1 MQRVHFGFEYTGSS
15 DPSWLILDAELSEEV
30 ILEWL
35 GWILSGVSMM
45 PARVDEYDAAH
56 PPPEVC
62 VCLPE
67 FFFVVYDLHLLLTLP
82 DLLLQGFGR
91 AFKLE
96 IAVAGGG
103 EAIVEEPAKEK
114 DEDDDVVAGPAVV
127 VVTGLGSSSAR
138 FITGLFEVQHSYVE
152 YVPDPR
158 IAQYILSSRKRRT
171 KAVSKQSLPKRRR
184 STHQISSTGNILV
197 GELLLSLSRV
207 VFLAL
212 F

>member
-1 MQRVHFGFEYTGSS
+1 
-15 DPSWLILDAELSEEV
+15 
-30 ILEWL
+30 
-35 GWILSGVSMM
+35 M
-45 PARVDEYDAAH
+45 PTRVDEYDAAH

-114 DEDDDVVAGPAVV
+114 DEDDDAVAGPTVV
-127 VVTGLGSSSAR
+127 AATGPGSSSAR
-138 FITGLFEVQHSYVE
+138 FITGLFGGQHSYVE

-158 IAQYILSSRKRRT
+158 ISQYILSSRKRRT
-171 KAVSKQSLPKRRR
+171 KAVSKQSLPKRRC
-184 STHQISSTGNILV
+184 STRQISSTGNILV
-197 GELLLSLSRV
+197 GELVLSLS
-207 VFLAL
+207 
-212 F
+212 

>member
-1 MQRVHFGFEYTGSS
+1 M
-15 DPSWLILDAELSEEV
+15 LS
-30 ILEWL
+30 
-35 GWILSGVSMM
+35 
-45 PARVDEYDAAH
+45 
-56 PPPEVC
+56 
-62 VCLPE
+62 E
-67 FFFVVYDLHLLLTLP
+67 FFFIVYNLHLLLTLP

-103 EAIVEEPAKEK
+103 EAAVEEPTEEK
-114 DEDDDVVAGPAVV
+114 DEDDDAVAGPTVV
-127 VVTGLGSSSAR
+127 AATRPGSSSAR
-138 FITGLFEVQHSYVE
+138 FITSLFEVQHSYVE

-171 KAVSKQSLPKRRR
+171 EAVSKQSLPKRRR
-184 STHQISSTGNILV
+184 STHQISSTGNILI

>member
-15 DPSWLILDAELSEEV
+15 DPSRLILDAELSEEV
-30 ILEWL
+30 VLEWL
-35 GWILSGVSMM
+35 GRILSGVSVM

-62 VCLPE
+62 VCLPK
-67 FFFVVYDLHLLLTLP
+67 FFFVVYDLHLLTLP
-82 DLLLQGFGR
+82 NLLLQGFCR

-103 EAIVEEPAKEK
+103 EAAVEEPAEEK
-114 DEDDDVVAGPAVV
+114 DEDDDAVADPAVV
-127 VVTGLGSSSAR
+127 AATERGSSSAR
-138 FITGLFEVQHSYVE
+138 FITGLFEGQHSYVE

-171 KAVSKQSLPKRRR
+171 EAVSKQSLPKRRR
-184 STHQISSTGNILV
+184 STYQVSSTGNILV
-197 GELLLSLSRV
+197 GELLLSLS
-207 VFLAL
+207 
-212 F
+212 